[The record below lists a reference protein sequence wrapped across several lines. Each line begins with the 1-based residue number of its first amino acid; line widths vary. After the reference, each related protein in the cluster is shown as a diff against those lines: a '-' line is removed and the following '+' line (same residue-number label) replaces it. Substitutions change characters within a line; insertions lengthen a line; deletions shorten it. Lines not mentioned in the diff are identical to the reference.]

1 MTHLPTRS
9 GRLLATAS
17 LLGALGTS
25 ACDTTAKIYVSS
37 PKFDGLQVV
46 SAYPAKKQAD
56 GSWERVCAGGP
67 TDGLITNLV
76 FRSTGRGNNS
86 ASDADLDLSIRPFD
100 VIQTRVV
107 DGGNTDDINISNVGN
122 LAYSLG
128 CVNVASNSAG
138 TCEGAPATATLDRIA
153 YAATTPDRSVGHN
166 VMVLID
172 QSGSISGLVRDV
184 SYKEQRIV
192 EQIPSRPGDFA
203 SDPRSLRLVVAKRLL
218 NTLNSRDKVGV
229 LAFGE
234 QMNLSVPCSGAVNDV
249 QTDLTTC
256 FGARNR
262 DIWNGVDNGI
272 DRLQGNTGGRSN
284 LWQAVKT
291 SYDFLRARNDR
302 VNSNHIVVLTD
313 GPDTCAGENR
323 LTCEPACTTADFGQ
337 LADQVEAD
345 MNDPNAPKIH
355 VHFVQFES
363 LGYPGRDP
371 RQVELSCV
379 SGGHYQFVNSN
390 QFPRIQTQSFQDALD
405 TAVTNVRYSLMGH
418 WEFASSVPVYQ
429 SNAGGGAGL
438 PPGALYALEGQVTVR
453 TTSNLVNTDRNYPFG
468 IGLGEGASSATT
480 WDRRPTVRKPCGG
493 FSDCGASAAPGA
505 CEVVCSA
512 ETLTCASGAAPAQLP
527 DLALCEPSAGAS
539 GFCCGGS
546 CQAAGDC
553 AACNE

>member
-1 MTHLPTRS
+1 MTHLLTRS

-17 LLGALGTS
+17 LLGALSTS

-37 PKFDGLQVV
+37 PKFDGLQIV
-46 SAYPAKKQAD
+46 SAYPAKKQSD
-56 GSWERVCAGGP
+56 GSWERVCGVGQA
-67 TDGLITNLV
+67 DGLVTNVV

-86 ASDADLDLSIRPFD
+86 SVDADRDLSIRPLD

-107 DGGNTDDINISNVGN
+107 DGGSPDDINLSNVGN
-122 LAYSLG
+122 LNMNLG
-128 CVNVASNSAG
+128 CINVASNTTG
-138 TCEGAPATATLDRIA
+138 TCEGALATATLDQIRYNA
-153 YAATTPDRSVGHN
+153 NTPDRSVGHN
-166 VMVLID
+166 VMVLVD
-172 QSGSISGLVRDV
+172 QSGSISGLVRDG

-192 EQIPSRPGDFA
+192 DQIPSRPGDFA
-203 SDPRSLRLVVAKRLL
+203 SDPRSLRLSVAKRLL
-218 NTLNSRDKVGV
+218 STLNSTDKVGV

-234 QMNLSVPCSGAVNDV
+234 QMNLSVPCAGAVNDV
-249 QTDLTTC
+249 QTDLGTC

-262 DIWNGVDNGI
+262 DIWVEI

-284 LWQAVKT
+284 LWLAVKT
-291 SYDFLRARNDR
+291 AYDFLRAKNDR
-302 VNSNHIVVLTD
+302 VASNHIIVLTD

-323 LTCEPACTTADFGQ
+323 LTCEAACTTADFGQ
-337 LADQVEAD
+337 LADQVESD

-363 LGYPGRDP
+363 LGYAGRDP

-379 SGGHYQFVNSN
+379 SRGHYQFINSN

-418 WEFASSVPVYQ
+418 WELGASVPAYQ
-429 SNAGGGAGL
+429 TNAGGGAGI
-438 PPGALYALEGQVTVR
+438 PPGNVYALEGQLLVKTS
-453 TTSNLVNTDRNYPFG
+453 SNLVSTDRTYPFG
-468 IGLGEGASSATT
+468 IGLGEGASTATT

-493 FSDCGASAAPGA
+493 FSDCGAATAGGA
-505 CEVVCSA
+505 CEVLCSS
-512 ETLTCASGAAPAQLP
+512 ETLTCASGSSPVQLP
-527 DLALCEPSAGAS
+527 DLALCEPSVGTS

-546 CQAAGDC
+546 CQSAGDC